1 MEFRLNQTNAILLQ
15 EAQKPLYDF
24 SITKERVSIQV
35 EAKTGLILGNQSL
48 LEQVEKDGTGI
59 GHGVTSESKQEM
71 RFTTA
76 AYPGYVGH
84 VYQVSYSFTLPQ
96 VLVTRNNKASVH

>member
-1 MEFRLNQTNAILLQ
+1 MEFRRNHTNKTLTQ
-15 EAQKPLYDF
+15 ETQNKLYD
-24 SITKERVSIQV
+24 SSTAEKRINSQT
-35 EAKTGLILGNQSL
+35 EAITGLIPGNLSL
-48 LEQVEKDGTGI
+48 LEKVEKDGTGI
-59 GHGVTSESKQEM
+59 GHGMTNECKQEM

-76 AYPGYVGH
+76 AYPGFAGH